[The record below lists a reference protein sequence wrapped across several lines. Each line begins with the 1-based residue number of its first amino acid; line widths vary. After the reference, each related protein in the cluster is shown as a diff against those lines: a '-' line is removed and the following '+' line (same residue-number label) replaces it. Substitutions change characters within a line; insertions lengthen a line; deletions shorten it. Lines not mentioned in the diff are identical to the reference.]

1 MVMEY
6 VDGGTMLDFLSNVG
20 PLHEAEAVRY
30 FRQMIS
36 ALGYCHAFG
45 ICHRDLKLENLL
57 VDTSL
62 NLKIADFGFAAL
74 QPANVLLRTSCGSP
88 HYAAPEI
95 IKGKQYHGDMAD
107 IWSCGVIL
115 YSFLHAD
122 LPFTAEDVEDVL
134 AIVRKG
140 RYRMPRNLSKEAKDL
155 IRRMLQLDPERR
167 ISMQQIWQHPL
178 IRKYDIVRH
187 DDGTL
192 EQYAGPSQLPSIKN
206 FLRPRSKAEIDR
218 EIFRNLHTLWHGEK
232 ADDLAYKLL
241 NDE

>member
-1 MVMEY
+1 
-6 VDGGTMLDFLSNVG
+6 MLEFIDAVG
-20 PLHEAEAVRY
+20 PLDEVEAVRY

-57 VDTSL
+57 VDREL

-74 QPANVLLRTSCGSP
+74 QPSNHMLQTCCGSP

-95 IKGKQYHGDMAD
+95 IEGKRYHGDAAD
-107 IWSCGVIL
+107 IWSCGIIL
-115 YSFLHAD
+115 FGFLNAD
-122 LPFTAEDVEDVL
+122 LPFLGDEIKDVL
-134 AIVRKG
+134 DKVRKG
-140 RYRMPRNLSKEAKDL
+140 RYRMPKNLSKEAKDL
-155 IRRMLQLDPERR
+155 LRRMLQLDPGRR
-167 ISMQQIWQHPL
+167 INMQEIWQHPL

-192 EQYAGPSQLPSIKN
+192 EQYAGPSPMPSIR
-206 FLRPRSKAEIDR
+206 FIRPRNPTEIDR
-218 EIFRNLHTLWHGEK
+218 EIFRNLHTLWHSEK
-232 ADDLAYKLL
+232 PEVLAQRLL